1 MRPASKKKTK
11 NKGQPNTVALN
22 KADII
27 CLQGVDHYY
36 EFYKDQISSLGYTHK
51 VVWHK
56 SQDLLLT
63 GWDNKKYRFLD
74 SMDIEYDTL
83 VRKHGPLIGY
93 KFKQGNV
100 GLITLLR
107 HIESG
112 RKLIVVNSNICQDPE
127 LDFVR
132 YAQGD
137 WLLKC
142 IGSFVRENDL
152 FYNVPIIVCSDL
164 KQSPDS
170 SIVHRLLDKPYPFVS
185 NAKVSRSAEA
195 HRLREEALDSFKE
208 TH

>member
-1 MRPASKKKTK
+1 M
-11 NKGQPNTVALN
+11 N

-83 VRKHGPLIGY
+83 VRKHGPLIGH

-100 GLITLLR
+100 GLITSLR
-107 HIESG
+107 HIKSG

-132 YAQGD
+132 YA
-137 WLLKC
+137 
-142 IGSFVRENDL
+142 
-152 FYNVPIIVCSDL
+152 
-164 KQSPDS
+164 
-170 SIVHRLLDKPYPFVS
+170 
-185 NAKVSRSAEA
+185 
-195 HRLREEALDSFKE
+195 
-208 TH
+208 